1 MRIRCKPIISY
12 LSKVMKPIYIYTN
25 MVRHGR
31 SLCIKLIIKIFILI
45 FIHNEIIDSCSIL
58 MAWNYFL
65 LISIL
70 NLTLGHLLIWYRR
83 NLDQGL
89 VGGKIMMKFEEMSK
103 KIK

>member
-25 MVRHGR
+25 MVRHGQ